1 MSSPWDKSQVSLFLD
16 PGNGVSQTH
25 RAGAYNV
32 RRLSVQVPPGHDV
45 GMSQGQLW
53 FLFRSVAIAPPMD
66 ISGSKQQAFLLL
78 PHYSSPP
85 NLVQIR
91 VVGVNDTDRPSDKAY
106 SMSALALAKICRPT
120 FMRLCWHVSETHQGK
135 RHALYPRVTSNK
147 EYVIANIK
155 KHSRP
160 ITTIDL

>member
-1 MSSPWDKSQVSLFLD
+1 MECPRPIGQVPISCFC
-16 PGNGVSQTH
+16 
-25 RAGAYNV
+25 NV

-78 PHYSSPP
+78 PHSSPP

-91 VVGVNDTDRPSDKAY
+91 VVGVNDTDRPTDKAY

-135 RHALYPRVTSNK
+135 RHALYPRVTST
-147 EYVIANIK
+147 K
-155 KHSRP
+155 KKCKRCLFYFSY
-160 ITTIDL
+160 DWEMK